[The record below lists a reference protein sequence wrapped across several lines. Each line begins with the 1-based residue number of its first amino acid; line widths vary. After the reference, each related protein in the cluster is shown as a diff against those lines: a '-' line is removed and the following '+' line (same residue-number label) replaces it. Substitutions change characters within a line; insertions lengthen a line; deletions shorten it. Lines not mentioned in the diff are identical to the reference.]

1 MMKKFMLMGVL
12 GLGLTACLSTTPQSS
27 QVSSQNPQYIP
38 ATPEQNAKIVEAIN
52 KNKGAILEQLNKAA
66 KEQIEGKT
74 FEVPM
79 PAQTNQ

>member
-1 MMKKFMLMGVL
+1 MKKFMLVSIL

-27 QVSSQNPQYIP
+27 QVSAQNPQYIP
-38 ATPEQNAKIVEAIN
+38 ATPEQTAKIVEAIN

-74 FEVPM
+74 FEMPM